1 MEEKSRV
8 NMINATFAFIF
19 INPCFLVRT
28 CGIYHLCPISLLLS
42 FYISF
47 ATYLP
52 AGANLCKFIFLSRL
66 SSPYHLS
73 LSNFCN
79 YF

>member
-42 FYISF
+42 FYIFVSRS
-47 ATYLP
+47 
-52 AGANLCKFIFLSRL
+52 KFVQIHFFVDTTLALSPLTILFL
-66 SSPYHLS
+66 
-73 LSNFCN
+73 
-79 YF
+79 